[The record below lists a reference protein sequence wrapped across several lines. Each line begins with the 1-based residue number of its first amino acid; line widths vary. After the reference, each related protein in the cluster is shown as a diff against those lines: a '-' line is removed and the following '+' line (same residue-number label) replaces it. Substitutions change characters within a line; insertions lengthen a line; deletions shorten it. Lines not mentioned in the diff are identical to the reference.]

1 MLLVAGLLSAGGVA
15 ETVPVEPQQIQEPVA
30 EESAAPTEA
39 PAPAETTETT
49 ETRPADTGTQPQ
61 TET

>member
-39 PAPAETTETT
+39 PTPEETPA
-49 ETRPADTGTQPQ
+49 
-61 TET
+61 